1 MINRIHKDHINI
13 MQLLKVIENKAA
25 MLRIDGNIDYQ
36 LLKSITDYLKSYAD
50 KYHHPMEDLIYA
62 YYLKYRVV
70 SDQVANRLEADHQ
83 QLSELT
89 TELDDMLNMIL
100 LDAVI
105 PKDIFIEK
113 LETFVDKQKQHLSYE
128 ELSILP
134 VIQASLT
141 PDDWAHLSLQWKH
154 KEYSD
159 PLFGDSISDRFKN
172 LSEYIN
178 SNTVN

>member
-13 MQLLKVIENKAA
+13 MQLLKVIENKIA
-25 MLRIDGNIDYQ
+25 MLKIDGSIDYQ

-70 SDQVANRLEADHQ
+70 SDQVANRLEEDHQ
-83 QLSELT
+83 QLSDLT

-100 LDAVI
+100 LDAII

-113 LETFVDKQKQHLSYE
+113 LETFVNKQKQHLSYE

-134 VIQASLT
+134 AIQASLT
-141 PDDWAHLSLQWKH
+141 EDDWAHLSLQWKH
-154 KEYSD
+154 KEYVD

-172 LSEYIN
+172 LSEHIY